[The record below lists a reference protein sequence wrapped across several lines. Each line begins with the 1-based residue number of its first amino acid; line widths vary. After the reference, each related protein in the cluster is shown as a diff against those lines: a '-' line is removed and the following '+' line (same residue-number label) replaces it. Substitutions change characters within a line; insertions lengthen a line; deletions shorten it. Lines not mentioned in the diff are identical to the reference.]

1 MSDKFSEIDNSNIH
15 NKSYDSNNSDH
26 KEDETTKSTINV
38 NIHRT
43 FSGLND
49 DPNPIEYFL
58 EEDSDL
64 GVFIVPPDPNW
75 DGNMYT
81 PVVDDIFQK
90 MINNKIN
97 VMRFSFVKYPIN
109 NTNDKYV
116 KYIQQAS
123 VCFEEFLKIMSHVN
137 YIMVV
142 GYSFGSLI
150 AMQLALRRVE
160 IIAFIAIAPPLLT
173 YDFLPC
179 LIEKNMNGGVIYGTH
194 DALVPEQALLHYI
207 NFLTLNKMKITPLP
221 LSDCGHYFTDKTNE
235 VSQLT
240 LDYIFEVYES
250 YLANEHHE

>member
-1 MSDKFSEIDNSNIH
+1 MFDEFNEEIDSSN
-15 NKSYDSNNSDH
+15 
-26 KEDETTKSTINV
+26 KEEVHESQSIINA

-58 EEDSDL
+58 EEDSEL
-64 GVFIVPPDPNW
+64 GVFLVPPDPNW
-75 DGNMYT
+75 DGNMHT
-81 PVVDDIFQK
+81 PVVDDLFKTI
-90 MINNKIN
+90 INHKVNA
-97 VMRFSFVKYPIN
+97 MRFSFVKYPIN

-123 VCFEEFLKIMSHVN
+123 VCFEEFLKIMPHVK
-137 YIMVV
+137 YIMVI

-179 LIEKNMNGGVIYGTH
+179 LVEKNMNGAVIYGTN
-194 DALVPEQALLHYI
+194 DTLVPEQALLYYI
-207 NFLTLNKMKITPLP
+207 NFLTLNKMKITPL
-221 LSDCGHYFTDKTNE
+221 SIVDCGHYFTDKTHE

-240 LDYIFEVYES
+240 MDYIFEVYES
-250 YLANEHHE
+250 YVEAEQNE